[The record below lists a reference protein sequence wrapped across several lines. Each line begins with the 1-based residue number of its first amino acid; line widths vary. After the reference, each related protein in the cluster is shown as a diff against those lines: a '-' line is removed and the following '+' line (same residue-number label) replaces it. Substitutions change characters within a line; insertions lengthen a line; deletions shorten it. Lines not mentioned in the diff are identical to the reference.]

1 MNKQPLTVS
10 ALTKYI
16 KYLFDHDTNLSR
28 VLVKGEISNFTHHSR
43 GHFYFTLKDEGA
55 QIKAVMFR
63 QHANQVTFKV
73 EDGMRVIVEGYVSV
87 YVAGGSYQI
96 QVEQLHV
103 DGIGELYLRFE
114 QLKQKLAQEG
124 LFDDRYKKPIP
135 RFPKRIAVITSPTG
149 AAIRDIMTTIERR
162 YRLAEVIL
170 IPTLVQ
176 GTMAKESIVDSIQ
189 RANAMEGIDVI
200 ILGRGGG
207 SIEDLWCFNEEEVA
221 YAIFRSK
228 IPIISAVGH
237 ETDFTISDFVSDK
250 RAATP
255 TAAAE
260 LAVPNTQEL
269 IVYLDQLKSRL
280 SQGLTSRYQQVELRL
295 KRIRD
300 SFIFKNPA
308 RMLEQYYYQLDSLQK
323 RLEMNSPKVQLS
335 LMTQQLETY
344 HKQLHDYY
352 MNTLRTKRQQFERTL
367 EKLELV
373 NPLGVLQRG
382 YAIVKKEDQVI
393 QSIHEVEIGDP
404 LQLTLKDGVLVV
416 DVKEK
421 GERNYE

>member
-1 MNKQPLTVS
+1 MNTEPLTVS

-16 KYLFDHDTNLSR
+16 KYIFDHDTNLSR
-28 VLVKGEISNFTHHSR
+28 VLVKGEVSNFTHHSR

-63 QHANQVTFKV
+63 QHAQSVSFKI
-73 EDGMRVIVEGYVSV
+73 EDGMKVIVEGYVSV

-114 QLKQKLAQEG
+114 QLKKKLAQEG
-124 LFDDRYKKPIP
+124 LFDERYKKPLP

-149 AAIRDIMTTIERR
+149 AAIRDIITTIERR

-176 GTMAKESIVDSIQ
+176 GTQAKQSIVQSIK
-189 RANAMEGIDVI
+189 RANQLEDIDVI

-207 SIEDLWCFNEEEVA
+207 SIEDLWCFNEEDVA
-221 YAIFRSK
+221 YAIFHSK
-228 IPIISAVGH
+228 VPIVSAVGH
-237 ETDFTISDFVSDK
+237 ETDFTISDFVSDR

-260 LAVPNTQEL
+260 IVVPNSQDIL
-269 IVYLDQLKSRL
+269 VYLDQLKLRL
-280 SQGLTSRYQQVELRL
+280 SQGLTARYQQVELRL
-295 KRIRD
+295 KRIRE
-300 SFIFKNPA
+300 SFIFKNPT
-308 RMLEQYYYQLDSLQK
+308 RMLEQYYYRLDSIHK
-323 RLEMNSPKVQLS
+323 RLEMKSPKVQLQ
-335 LMTQQLETY
+335 LVTQQLDNFR
-344 HKQLHDYY
+344 KQLNDYY
-352 MNTLRTKRQQFERTL
+352 MNIIREHRSLFERTV

-382 YAIVKKEDQVI
+382 YAIVKKDDRTV
-393 QSIHEVEIGDP
+393 QSIHEVDVDDR
-404 LQLTLKDGVLVV
+404 LQLELKDGVINVK
-416 DVKEK
+416 VKEK
-421 GERNYE
+421 GERKYE